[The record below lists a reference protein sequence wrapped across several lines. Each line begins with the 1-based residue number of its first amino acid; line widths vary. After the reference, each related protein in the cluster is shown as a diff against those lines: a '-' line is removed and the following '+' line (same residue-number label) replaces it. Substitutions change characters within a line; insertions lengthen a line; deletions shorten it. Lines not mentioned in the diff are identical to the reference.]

1 MAGGCSISRE
11 ISFDSRSTVR
21 VAFRALAQPPTADTI
36 SHRVEHPVGT
46 VRPIN
51 VLDTFVKVHA
61 SGQVNK
67 PSGEIN
73 FAPPSPLCVSL
84 FYFLPTPS
92 LPVPPSL
99 FSVSRLLLPSVGQLA
114 NVDEQRLEARVV
126 CTVGDESLEFR
137 WTRFQ
142 SYSA

>member
-1 MAGGCSISRE
+1 M
-11 ISFDSRSTVR
+11 
-21 VAFRALAQPPTADTI
+21 
-36 SHRVEHPVGT
+36 EHPVGT

-73 FAPPSPLCVSL
+73 FAPPSLLSVSL
-84 FYFLPTPS
+84 FYFLPTPSS

-99 FSVSRLLLPSVGQLA
+99 FSVSRLLLPSAGQLA
-114 NVDEQRLEARVV
+114 NVDEQRLEARVEY
-126 CTVGDESLEFR
+126 TVGGESLEFR